1 MKVVG
6 VICGRF
12 ALSYHVYCK
21 AGYGKTR
28 YHVNILAAHAV
39 CTGDPTIFLAP
50 IG

>member
-1 MKVVG
+1 MKVTG

-21 AGYGKTR
+21 AGYSKTR
-28 YHVNILAAHAV
+28 YHVNILAV